1 MPKDD
6 LDQARE
12 RQSNAD
18 CLQVRLFHLLNGSV
32 ATAFETLKDAKLA
45 RAAYADELAKE
56 YRPTPKIKPQP
67 LLACYESNW
76 LQKRGYEEYQQ
87 KVAAYEHQLSKSN
100 KDHSP
105 APPPI
110 PPYRK
115 SYMAYYQAEQV
126 KALLQEWD
134 RVEETDPRI
143 LAYILGSISY
153 DSADFT
159 RSSENFSYSAV
170 SQLPQKWRDRIDENN
185 ARLVAANQSPV
196 DVNSLLN
203 HPKEL
208 ANFMLAYEGNDFGNQ
223 PGTDDGWLFRP
234 RGMYQLVGREQYQE
248 AQDQMQRLGEL
259 QGLDLLTLPDALW
272 DAKISA
278 MVTFAHFRLHRY
290 KDGRLP
296 PPDNRRT
303 LFELLKDRAND
314 WTAVRAL
321 QTDMAHPGDAAWVY
335 ARSEMFLACIEEAL
349 HPTKL
354 KTLQSQFYGEE

>member
-1 MPKDD
+1 
-6 LDQARE
+6 
-12 RQSNAD
+12 
-18 CLQVRLFHLLNGSV
+18 
-32 ATAFETLKDAKLA
+32 
-45 RAAYADELAKE
+45 
-56 YRPTPKIKPQP
+56 
-67 LLACYESNW
+67 
-76 LQKRGYEEYQQ
+76 
-87 KVAAYEHQLSKSN
+87 
-100 KDHSP
+100 
-105 APPPI
+105 
-110 PPYRK
+110 
-115 SYMAYYQAEQV
+115 MAYYQAEQV

-185 ARLVAANQSPV
+185 ARLVAADQSPV

-278 MVTFAHFRLHRY
+278 MVTLL
-290 KDGRLP
+290 LP
-296 PPDNRRT
+296 TSDCTGIRT
-303 LFELLKDRAND
+303 A
-314 WTAVRAL
+314 
-321 QTDMAHPGDAAWVY
+321 GY
-335 ARSEMFLACIEEAL
+335 L
-349 HPTKL
+349 HPTTAERCSSCSRIARTTGQPCARCKRIWRIQATPRGSMHVVRCSSRVSR
-354 KTLQSQFYGEE
+354 KRCIRPN